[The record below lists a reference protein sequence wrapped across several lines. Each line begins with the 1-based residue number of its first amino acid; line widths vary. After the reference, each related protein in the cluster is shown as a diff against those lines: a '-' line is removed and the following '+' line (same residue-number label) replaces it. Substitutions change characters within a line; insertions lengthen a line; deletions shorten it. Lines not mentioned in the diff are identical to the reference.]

1 MVQIVK
7 RLKHKGIKEWLNQP
21 HKHYMEKNEMLL
33 RLSDVLSHSTYKGK
47 GTDRHNAS
55 IPIHLFEV
63 FVKGDASWIIA
74 RDIKGEGILVYSIS
88 DSAEILKAL
97 D

>member
-1 MVQIVK
+1 
-7 RLKHKGIKEWLNQP
+7 
-21 HKHYMEKNEMLL
+21 MEKNEMLL